1 MFAMYFE
8 DIRETLSVSLQMEI
22 ITVPSLALASIV
34 NAPRTSKIP
43 DATNPRL
50 RALASLIGRTPLLSI
65 HLRYRG
71 VERVIHAKAEH
82 YNLTGSIKDRMALS
96 ILGCAMRSGA
106 LRPGDRIAEATS
118 GNAGIAFTSLGRALG
133 HKVDIYMPDWMSDE
147 RKALMRSLGADLH
160 LVTREDGGFIGAI
173 EATQNLAA
181 SNQGVFLPCQF
192 SNCDNAIAH
201 RDTTGPELLKQMA
214 LLGIK
219 PDAFVAGVGTG
230 GTVMGVGRALR
241 AALPGVRV
249 HPLEPLES
257 PTLSTG
263 HKVGS
268 HRIQG
273 ISDDFIPAIV
283 NFADLDDV
291 IAVSDGDAILM
302 AQALA
307 RELGLGVGISSGAN
321 LIGAL
326 MAAERLGPNAAVA
339 TVFCDD
345 NKKYLSTAL
354 SRTEPVK
361 EGYLTPEIE
370 LLGFEATC
378 CPV

>member
-1 MFAMYFE
+1 M
-8 DIRETLSVSLQMEI
+8 
-22 ITVPSLALASIV
+22 PALAATLHEPG
-34 NAPRTSKIP
+34 NAIRPAHVP
-43 DATNPRL
+43 PARL
-50 RALASLIGRTPLLSI
+50 KALGALIGRTPLLSI
-65 HLRYRG
+65 RLRYRG

-96 ILGCAMRSGA
+96 ILARAYASGA
-106 LRPGDRIAEATS
+106 LKPGDLIVEATS
-118 GNAGIAFTSLGRALG
+118 GNAGIALTALGRALG
-133 HKVDIYMPDWMSDE
+133 HPVRIYMPDWMSDE
-147 RKALMRSLGADLH
+147 RKCLLRSLGAELH
-160 LVTREDGGFIGAI
+160 LVSREEGGFIGAI
-173 EATQNLAA
+173 AATRALAA
-181 SNQGVFLPCQF
+181 DRDDVFLPCQF
-192 SNCDNAIAH
+192 SNCDNALGH
-201 RDTTGPELLKQMA
+201 GETTGPELLRQLA
-214 LLGIK
+214 SLGLT

-241 AALPGVRV
+241 AAVPGVKV
-249 HPLEPLES
+249 HPLEPMES

-283 NFADLDDV
+283 DFTELDDV

-307 RELGLGVGISSGAN
+307 NELGLGVGISSGAN

-326 MAAERLGPNAAVA
+326 IAAEKLGPDACVA

-354 SRTEPVK
+354 AGAEPAK
-361 EGYLTPEIE
+361 AGHLSPEIE
-370 LLGFEATC
+370 LLDFEAVAC
-378 CPV
+378 S